1 MAQIIKH
8 RRGTISQLESYG
20 ALQKGE
26 IGVTTGSIAGIT
38 TPVVHIGGGA
48 VNYTVG
54 RLLTGTS
61 VPDVGST
68 ANYNGMLFHD
78 TDDYI
83 LYKLHASDNVNLDL
97 TGNIKNRTIDG
108 TLNITGIVSAS
119 SDLWVGGDVHAVG
132 NITFKAGSSGTIT
145 LGDTSGDNIIF
156 GADISSSIIPN
167 NDDEFDLGS
176 SGQQWKDL
184 YVDGVAYIDTIGS
197 DGDPTGTAYIAGG
210 EIDGTVIG
218 SESPAAGDFSA
229 IGAASAGTIVGTT
242 IDATTDFTIDGL
254 VITADN
260 ITNDAA
266 LEIQTAAGDIVLD
279 PGGNNVLPG
288 SDNADDLGA
297 PGTQWKDL
305 YVHGIGY
312 IDQLGTDDDAVAAYI
327 SSGELDGVTIGGE
340 SAAAITG
347 TTIDA
352 TTDFTVGGTVITD
365 NTITDDGTLV
375 IASTTATSF
384 SDGNITNVG
393 DINVDSL
400 SVDDAAVGLDIQ
412 FGGNTTLNKITLT
425 DNLAD
430 ALNINEGGNSYIKF
444 ITTNGSEQIVF
455 GKNSTFNGTTI
466 ADLGTVTTA
475 NIDGGTVDGTT
486 IGASSHTTIK
496 GTTIDATTDFT
507 VGSTVITDDSIVMT
521 PSTSDT
527 VTIAGA
533 THGILN
539 ITTVDAV
546 GTAGDINVTAD
557 GQIEFRANDAAGH
570 IFDIA
575 GTNQISIIDGGIIPT
590 SNNDI
595 DLGSD
600 DNEFKD
606 IWIDGTANI
615 DTLSADT
622 AAIGDLTSGRV
633 VIAGTSGELQDD
645 GDLTFSGDT
654 LTATK
659 IGAFQAAG
667 AINFDNQNMTNVD
680 INSGDIGAVTISAG
694 LTWNAAQDLNSQ
706 NLTNVDINSGTV
718 DGATIGAS
726 SHTTIKGTTID
737 ATTDFTVGSTVITD
751 DSIVMTPTAG
761 DTTTFAAS
769 TNGALAITTV
779 DTAAAAANITIT
791 ADGTFEAIG
800 TTVTLDSGGA
810 INLEPADGSAILLDG
825 TISIDAGV
833 VTGATSITST
843 AFVGTLDGVIGGNTP
858 AAITGTTITAN
869 TGIVPDSNDGAYL
882 GQAGTAFSDLFLAE
896 GGVINWDSG
905 DATLTQ
911 ASNVVTLA
919 GATLTATLTN
929 GLSKTAN
936 GGIGMTTYNGSAAV
950 ADLALDIDGMTDIGA
965 AIASGDL
972 IIVDDGAGGTNRK
985 STIDRVATKF
995 AGTGLTATSAVIAID
1010 AADTT
1015 TTSIINASLTK
1026 IGTATNQEYITF
1038 GSANQVNTFIDNS
1051 EVLSVTSAGIEVTGN
1066 TIISGNLT
1074 VNGTQ
1079 TTISSSIVDIGDN
1092 IIQVNGTPVTYGG
1105 IHVKD
1110 VNAGQT
1116 GSMVWNSTS
1125 DYWVAGLSGSEYRVP
1140 IQDTTSALTD
1150 NRVVLAQGNGRIES
1164 SANIT
1169 DDGSTVDFNDVDLT
1183 SLVKLEGVDTNTY
1196 IDIGDSGLI
1205 VTKGTI
1211 QPYTTGGNDLGATN
1225 TRYANL
1231 WLSGNADLEGDID
1244 VNGTANLD
1252 NTDIDG
1258 TLDVAGVADFQ
1269 ARVDAWASLQVTGSV
1284 YVSAGAS
1291 VAAASASLVSFR
1303 NDSNTQLGYLAS
1315 ADTQAVLAGV
1325 VGYNAST
1332 GKLTISSTIDGGTF

>member
-61 VPDVGST
+61 VPDVSST

-132 NITFKAGSSGTIT
+132 NITFEAGSSGTIT

-218 SESPAAGDFSA
+218 SE
-229 IGAASAGTIVGTT
+229 V
-242 IDATTDFTIDGL
+242 
-254 VITADN
+254 
-260 ITNDAA
+260 
-266 LEIQTAAGDIVLD
+266 
-279 PGGNNVLPG
+279 
-288 SDNADDLGA
+288 
-297 PGTQWKDL
+297 
-305 YVHGIGY
+305 
-312 IDQLGTDDDAVAAYI
+312 
-327 SSGELDGVTIGGE
+327 
-340 SAAAITG
+340 AAAITG

-393 DINVDSL
+393 DIDADSI
-400 SVDDAAVGLDIQ
+400 SIADAANGLQIQ
-412 FGGNTTLNKITLT
+412 FGGNTTKNKITLT
-425 DNLAD
+425 DNLAE
-430 ALNINEGGNSYIKF
+430 ALTIEEGGNDYMKF
-444 ITTNGSEQIVF
+444 VTTNGSEQIVF

-659 IGAFQAAG
+659 IGAFEAAG
-667 AINFDNQNMTNVD
+667 AIDFSDENMTNVD

-706 NLTNVDINSGTV
+706 NLINVDINSGTV

-810 INLEPADGSAILLDG
+810 INLEPAAGSAILLDG
-825 TISIDAGV
+825 TISVDGGV

-843 AFVGTLDGVIGGNTP
+843 AFVGTLDGAVGGNTP

-869 TGIVPDSNDGAYL
+869 TGIVPDANDGAYL

-911 ASNVVTLA
+911 ASNIVTLA

-929 GLSKTAN
+929 SLSKTAN

-950 ADLALDIDGMTDIGA
+950 TDLALDIDGMTDIGD

-1026 IGTATNQEYITF
+1026 IGTSTSEEYIQF

-1066 TIISGNLT
+1066 TTISGNLT

-1092 IIQVNGTPVTYGG
+1092 IIVLNSAGAAVDGG
-1105 IHVKD
+1105 IQVIDAISTAH
-1110 VNAGQT
+1110 T
-1116 GSMVWNSTS
+1116 GSLLWNATNDFWYS
-1125 DYWVAGLSGSEYRVP
+1125 GISGSTHYRHTVQAS
-1140 IQDTTSALTD
+1140 ITDLTE
-1150 NRVVLAQGNGRIES
+1150 NRPVIVDGSGRLES

-1169 DDGSTVDFNDVDLT
+1169 DDGSTVDFGDVDLT
-1183 SLVKLEGVDTNTY
+1183 SIDKLEGKDTNTY

-1211 QPYTTGGNDLGATN
+1211 QPYTDGGNDLGATN

-1315 ADTQAVLAGV
+1315 ADTQAVTTGV

-1332 GKLTISSTIDGGTF
+1332 GNLTISSVIDGGSF